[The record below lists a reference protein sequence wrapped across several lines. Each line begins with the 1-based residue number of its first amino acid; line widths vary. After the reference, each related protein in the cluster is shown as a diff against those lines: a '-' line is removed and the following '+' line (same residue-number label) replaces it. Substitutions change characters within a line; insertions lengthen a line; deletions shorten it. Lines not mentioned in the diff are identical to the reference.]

1 MLLLAMPM
9 EFIQKM
15 MYNPMMTLDGF
26 ATKKEISDA
35 AKQLPLDYVDMVK
48 PSAYNYIE
56 KGKGLHAIYNTLY
69 CSMALLNDEELAVLE
84 KRQQGEEKLLREFYA
99 AGFFVP
105 EDVDEFSKFQAYK
118 KVYRKFVIKESGL
131 GLTIATT
138 TKCNARC
145 AYCFESSAGRADMA
159 PGVEE
164 QIIEFVDNRIGE
176 NKELDITWFGGE
188 PLLNTGLIDRLS
200 SYFLGKG
207 YKLNARIVTNGSL
220 LTEKMLKE
228 SFPKWHIR
236 YMQVTLDGTAENYAR
251 IKNYLAPELGNLDR
265 VLKNI
270 DLAGENKINVSIRL
284 NVNKEN
290 IEDLLVLAEQ
300 LEKRYRGSKYVSWY
314 VAPLTGTEADY
325 DTDEELIGMMER
337 FAKFQAGQMKVKNMR
352 NMPRVEYCM
361 AEMPSGYCFDVNGD
375 IKICWEDFT
384 FSDNAIG
391 NIKDFDPKTDK
402 RNEQSQLQPK
412 CEKCVWLPPCGGGCI
427 ARRSRGGYECHS
439 VRLGIILKLRKF
451 IK

>member
-1 MLLLAMPM
+1 MLLLAVPT
-9 EFIQKM
+9 EVVQKL

-26 ATKKEISDA
+26 VKKKEIFDA
-35 AKQLPLDYVDMVK
+35 AKQLPLNYADRVK
-48 PSAYNYIE
+48 PSMYNCVE
-56 KGKGLHAIYNTLY
+56 KGKGLHVVYNTLY

-105 EDVDEFSKFQAYK
+105 EDVDEFSKLQAYK

-145 AYCFESSAGRADMA
+145 AYCFENSAGRADMV

-164 QIIEFVDNRIGE
+164 KIMEFVDGHIGE
-176 NKELDITWFGGE
+176 NKMLDITWFGGE

-228 SFPKWHIR
+228 SFPKWHIKE
-236 YMQVTLDGTAENYAR
+236 MQVTLDGTAENYAR

-270 DLAGENKINVSIRL
+270 DLAGENKIGVGIRL

-290 IEDLLVLAEQ
+290 IDDLLILAEQ
-300 LEKRYRGSKYVSWY
+300 LGKRYKGNKYVKWY
-314 VAPLTGTEADY
+314 AAPLTGTDADY
-325 DTDEELIGMMER
+325 ATDEELIGMMER
-337 FAKFQAGQMKVKNMR
+337 FAKLHPGQLKDWKMR
-352 NMPRVEYCM
+352 SLPRVEFCM

-384 FSDNAIG
+384 FSGNAIG

-402 RNEQSQLQPK
+402 RNEQSQLQLK
-412 CEKCVWLPPCGGGCI
+412 CEKCVWLPQCGGGCM
-427 ARRSRGGYECHS
+427 ARRRRGGYECHFG
-439 VRLGIILKLRKF
+439 RLGIILKLRKF